1 MTIEIRQLIIRASVT
16 ERSEPATSPPASS
29 IPVSVTPNHSS
40 IESNSA
46 ALADQRDALVATCVR
61 EVLRELKKKARER

>member
-16 ERSEPATSPPASS
+16 ERSEPAASPPASS
-29 IPVSVTPNHSS
+29 IPVSVTSDHNS

-46 ALADQRDALVATCVR
+46 ALAAQRDALVATCVR